1 MGNTCEGDNSMTWR
15 DNIRKAAELN
25 LDRPLRNEAL
35 EVIEHAILELSSTK
49 ECINTAKSEGER
61 LGEYIDPEFVALEV
75 ILDELQK
82 MKNLDYS
89 DMA

>member
-25 LDRPLRNEAL
+25 LDRPLRNEA
-35 EVIEHAILELSSTK
+35 
-49 ECINTAKSEGER
+49 INTAKSEGER